1 MPPQE
6 AGLDPTSRSVV
17 ARLRVISM
25 AVWVMCTVAGGVL
38 GSGFAIAESGAV
50 SGAAISFWHKAA
62 LIGIITGTGAL
73 GCFIGYFAKV
83 FIDWACRVL
92 VVLDQLSKK

>member
-1 MPPQE
+1 M
-6 AGLDPTSRSVV
+6 DPTSRSVV

-25 AVWVMCTVAGGVL
+25 AVWVMCTVGGGVL
-38 GSGFAIAESGAV
+38 GSGFALAESGAM
-50 SGAAISFWHKAA
+50 SGATIAFWHKAA
-62 LIGIITGTGAL
+62 LIGIVAGTGAL
-73 GCFIGYFAKV
+73 GCFVGYFAKV